1 MSPKALAHS
10 NVNYPILERIVKIHA
25 EIKSGKYPNVGELA
39 KRLEV
44 SIPTINRDVDF
55 LKNRFNAPIEY
66 DAKKRGYYYSEDF
79 DMPLNSFS
87 PEDLQ
92 TLFCAKML
100 LSSYEGTPVYDNA
113 KKLIDFL
120 TDSRNI
126 GNSNF
131 LNRIALP
138 PTPKI
143 IIDEKIWSE
152 IVKAMQENFVIEF
165 DYNGRWNPESSHRRV
180 HPYQILL
187 DDGVC
192 FVFGFSEERDDERLF
207 ALNRIKN
214 LTVTD
219 EHFALPEDFDF
230 SSRCGGG
237 KFGAFMTDDKEK
249 FTIDFFD
256 ESRQF
261 IKDCVWADNQKIS
274 DFDDE
279 NRTRI
284 SFESTQSLKILEW
297 VLSQGR
303 NARPVSPEWFVQNWK
318 DEIKAMGKK
327 SRGK

>member
-261 IKDCVWADNQKIS
+261 VKDCVWADNQKIS

>member
-214 LTVTD
+214 LTVTS
-219 EHFALPEDFDF
+219 EHFELPEDFDF

-261 IKDCVWADNQKIS
+261 VKDCVWADNQKIS

>member
-214 LTVTD
+214 LTVTS

-284 SFESTQSLKILEW
+284 SFDSTQSLKILEW

>member
-284 SFESTQSLKILEW
+284 SFDSTQSLKILEW

>member
-214 LTVTD
+214 LTVTS

-261 IKDCVWADNQKIS
+261 VKDCVWADNQKIS

>member
-10 NVNYPILERIVKIHA
+10 KVNYPILERIVKIHA

-214 LTVTD
+214 LTVTS

-261 IKDCVWADNQKIS
+261 VKDCVWADNQKIS

-284 SFESTQSLKILEW
+284 SFDSTQSLKILEW

>member
-207 ALNRIKN
+207 ALNRIKK
-214 LTVTD
+214 LTVTE
-219 EHFALPEDFDF
+219 EHFELPEDFDF

-261 IKDCVWADNQKIS
+261 VKDCVWADNQKIS

-284 SFESTQSLKILEW
+284 SFDSTQSLKILEW

>member
-261 IKDCVWADNQKIS
+261 VKDCVWADNQKIS

-284 SFESTQSLKILEW
+284 SFDSTQSLKILEW